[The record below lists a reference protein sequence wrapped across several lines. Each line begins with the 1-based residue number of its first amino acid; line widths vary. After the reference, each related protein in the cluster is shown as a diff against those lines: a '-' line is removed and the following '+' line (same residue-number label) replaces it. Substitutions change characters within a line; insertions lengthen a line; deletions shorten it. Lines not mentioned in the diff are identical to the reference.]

1 MLSIGFILGL
11 DAGTLA
17 GAEAG
22 WLPNSLEGETAW
34 HIGAMLFTA
43 LISALAAILAAWL
56 AAKATMKNALKLQD
70 RQHRLEAN
78 SCAALLSADLHARLL
93 NLVFLLRQDAAMKQ
107 GLSMMDTSTKVLDAA
122 LPRLGGLGQQGASHL
137 LNAYYGLAL
146 LKADAIAGSQTD
158 YREKMLGVALHIG
171 NIIYTLADRYE
182 VDRPQPLKVAGVDL
196 EEVGLGALKDLGL

>member
-1 MLSIGFILGL
+1 MLLIGFFLGL
-11 DAGTLA
+11 DASALA

-22 WLPNSLEGETAW
+22 WWPESLDVETAW

-43 LISALAAILAAWL
+43 LIAALAAILAAWL

-78 SCAALLSADLHARLL
+78 SCAALLSADLHARLH
-93 NLVFLLRQDAAMKQ
+93 NLVFLLGQHADMEQ
-107 GLSMMDTSTKVLDAA
+107 ELSMMDTSTKVLDAA
-122 LPRLGGLGQQGASHL
+122 LPRLGGLGQQGAAHL

-146 LKADAIAGSQTD
+146 LKADATAGSRAD

-171 NIIYTLADRYE
+171 NIIYTLAERYE
-182 VDRPQPLKVAGVDL
+182 VDRPQPLKAAGVDL
-196 EEVGLGALKDLGL
+196 EEIGLGALKDLGL